1 MKRKIKSNNAITL
14 VALVVTINERRTI
27 SWQNRLWNVNIKK
40 WILCI
45 INKST

>member
-27 SWQNRLWNVNIKK
+27 YWQDRL
-40 WILCI
+40 
-45 INKST
+45 

>member
-27 SWQNRLWNVNIKK
+27 SWQNGLWNVNRKK
-40 WILCI
+40 WILFI

>member
-27 SWQNRLWNVNIKK
+27 YWQDRLWNVNGKK
-40 WILCI
+40 WLLFI